1 MEGEGVLHQRVR
13 CLRSEHGCS
22 REAAVNVIGLDLSL
36 RSTGWA
42 IADDHGVLDTAD
54 MRGPE
59 RLDHIMESVR
69 ELIFHGAPP
78 CSVPSWVIVEGPS
91 FASRGNAIVEIGK
104 LHGLIEH
111 MLWHAGVPYVI
122 GRTAKKG
129 KPSWGV
135 PPGTLKKYATGSGN
149 CSKTEMVV
157 SCRERLG
164 YDVLDDNVADAL
176 WLRHV
181 GLELLGEP
189 EAKMPKAQVEAL
201 KRLEWS
207 NDG

>member
-1 MEGEGVLHQRVR
+1 M
-13 CLRSEHGCS
+13 
-22 REAAVNVIGLDLSL
+22 NVIGLDLSL

-42 IADDHGVLDTAD
+42 TADNHGVLDTAD
-54 MRGPE
+54 LRGPE
-59 RLDHIMESVR
+59 RLDHI
-69 ELIFHGAPP
+69 LHTLFDLLPAPWD
-78 CSVPSWVIVEGPS
+78 VTRVVVEGPS

-111 MLWHAGVPYVI
+111 RLWVSGIPYVI

-129 KPSWGV
+129 KRSWGV

-189 EAKMPKAQVEAL
+189 EVKMPKAQVEAL